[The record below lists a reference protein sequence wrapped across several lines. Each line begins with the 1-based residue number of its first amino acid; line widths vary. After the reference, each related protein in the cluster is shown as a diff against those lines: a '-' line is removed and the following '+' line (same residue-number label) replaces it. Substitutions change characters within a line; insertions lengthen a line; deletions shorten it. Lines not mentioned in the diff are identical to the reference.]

1 MQVSVSG
8 SPETDP
14 LVVRVQGDVDVT
26 TAPTLRS
33 ELSRLLAARNARVVL
48 DLSDVPF
55 LDSTGLGVLV
65 GRLRSVRLA
74 GGDLVLVIRDERVLR
89 NFAITGLD
97 RVFMISPTC
106 DKALSTF
113 G

>member
-26 TAPTLRS
+26 TAPALRA
-33 ELSRLLAARNARVVL
+33 ELARLLAARNARVVL

-65 GRLRSVRLA
+65 GRLRSIRLA
-74 GGDLVLVIRDERVLR
+74 GGDLMLVINNERVLR

-97 RVFMISPTC
+97 RVFVISPTC
-106 DKALSTF
+106 EKALATLA
-113 G
+113 